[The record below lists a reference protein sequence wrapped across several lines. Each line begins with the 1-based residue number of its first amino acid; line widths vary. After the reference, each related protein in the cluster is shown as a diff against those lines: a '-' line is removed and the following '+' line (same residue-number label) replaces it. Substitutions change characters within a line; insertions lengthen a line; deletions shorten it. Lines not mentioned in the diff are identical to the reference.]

1 MNQKKLLV
9 RLASLV
15 IFIFLVNTLSYK
27 FYWYSSMWWFDMFM
41 HFLGGAWVALFVVW
55 IFKYQAIDNSKIFKI
70 TLGVLTVAISWE
82 IFEFLVDGN
91 LAKDGISV
99 LDSISDVFLGLAGGL
114 TAIFYSMKRLM
125 NVTLDKV

>member
-1 MNQKKLLV
+1 
-9 RLASLV
+9 
-15 IFIFLVNTLSYK
+15 
-27 FYWYSSMWWFDMFM
+27 MWWFDMFM